1 MPDNKYKFIAS
12 RYGGRIETALL
23 KAWAE
28 IRSVVKQKE
37 LTELIS
43 NFGVDG
49 VYTYLSGLNIEGIID
64 QNITDELNAAITESG
79 RLNHTLLPKGAVTD
93 SVFRFNM
100 LSYQASNY
108 VQNYE
113 LNLIREIS
121 NKTREAIRQSI
132 NADVL
137 AGNNP
142 ISTARNFRNTIGLT
156 PKQEQAVRNFRN
168 MLEEGDS
175 QTLKRKLRDK
185 RFDPTIKRSID
196 TGKPMS
202 QTKVDAMVKR
212 YRERYIKYR
221 AETIA
226 RTESL
231 RSISVG
237 QYISTLQ
244 AVEEDSVDTDK
255 LRRIWVWTND
265 KRTRDAHRNVNTLN
279 PEGVRVDQ
287 PFTTE
292 LGPLMFPR
300 DPNGSATNTINCR
313 CGVKFK
319 IVEGE

>member
-1 MPDNKYKFIAS
+1 MPTDKYKFIAS

-23 KAWAE
+23 NAFAE
-28 IRSVVKQKE
+28 IKSTVKQQE
-37 LTELIS
+37 LTSLIS

-64 QNITDELNAAITESG
+64 QNITDELNSAIVESG
-79 RLNHTLLPKGAVTD
+79 RLNFTLLPKGAVTD
-93 SVFRFNM
+93 KVFRFNL

-121 NKTREAIRQSI
+121 NNTREAIRQSV
-132 NADVL
+132 NADIL

-142 ISTARNFRNTIGLT
+142 ISTARNFRDTIGLT
-156 PKQEQAVRNFRN
+156 PRQEQAVRNFRT

-185 RFDPTIKRSID
+185 RFDPTIKRSLKTD
-196 TGKPMS
+196 KPIS
-202 QTKVDAMVKR
+202 QARINTMTKR

-231 RSISVG
+231 RAISEG
-237 QYISTLQ
+237 QYLSTLQ
-244 AVEEDSVDTDK
+244 AVETGSIDPDK
-255 LRRIWVWTND
+255 LRRYWVWIND
-265 KRTRDAHRNVNTLN
+265 KRTRDAHRSVNTLN
-279 PEGVRVDQ
+279 PEGVRIDQ

-300 DPNGSATNTINCR
+300 DPNGSGANTIN
-313 CGVKFK
+313 
-319 IVEGE
+319 